1 MKGKEFS
8 IFDPVPST
16 PVPERSRRVRFP
28 IRSLSIV
35 EGRFWNGAGFF
46 LLFIVL
52 LLFFLLDLLVGSV
65 PISLSQSVSTLF
77 HPSSSDP
84 QIASILFQFRIPK
97 AITAVMAGAALS
109 VAGLQMQTVFRNPIA
124 GPDIL
129 GISSGASLGV
139 ALFVLSTG
147 WFFKGALLFSMA
159 GSWGIV
165 LAAWL
170 GAGCMMLL
178 IVLIASKLRD
188 LMTVLILGILI
199 SSAILSIVSVLQYFS
214 SESSLKSFMVWT
226 MGSLGST
233 TRDQLWVL
241 VPSVLAGLAVALLS
255 AKYLDAFLLGENYAR
270 SMGMNLRLAYL
281 LVFASTSIL
290 AGSITAFCGPIGFV
304 GIIVP
309 HLARKF
315 FRSPL
320 HGRLIPSTMLLGAVV
335 MLIGDIVSQL
345 PGYETTLP
353 INSVTALLGIPIVI
367 WIIFQNK
374 KIGSI

>member
-1 MKGKEFS
+1 MSSEKRDAARL
-8 IFDPVPST
+8 I
-16 PVPERSRRVRFP
+16 
-28 IRSLSIV
+28 
-35 EGRFWNGAGFF
+35 
-46 LLFIVL
+46 LLMVVL
-52 LLFFLLDLLVGSV
+52 ALVFVLDLLYGSV
-65 PISLSQSVSTLF
+65 SISLPQSLSALF
-77 HPSSSDP
+77 HSSSSDS
-84 QIASILFQFRIPK
+84 QIAAILFQFRIPK
-97 AITAVMAGAALS
+97 AVTALLAGAALS

-139 ALFVLSTG
+139 ALFVLSSG
-147 WFFKGALLFSMA
+147 WIFRGSLIFSVA

-170 GAGCMMLL
+170 GAGCMMVL
-178 IVLIASKLRD
+178 IVFLAARLRD

-199 SSAILSIVSVLQYFS
+199 SSAILAFVSVLQYFS
-214 SESSLKSFMVWT
+214 SESSLKSFIVWT

-241 VPSVLAGLAVALLS
+241 VPSVLAGLLVAMFS
-255 AKYLDAFLLGENYAR
+255 AKFLDAFLLGENYAK

-281 LVFASTSIL
+281 LTFASTSIL

-315 FRSPL
+315 FRTSL
-320 HGRLIPSTMLLGAVV
+320 HGRLIPASMLLGGVV
-335 MLIGDIVSQL
+335 MLLGDLISQL

-353 INSVTALLGIPIVI
+353 INSVTSMLGIPVVI

-374 KIGSI
+374 KIGSL

>member
-1 MKGKEFS
+1 M
-8 IFDPVPST
+8 
-16 PVPERSRRVRFP
+16 RRVP
-28 IRSLSIV
+28 MKSGV
-35 EGRFWNGAGFF
+35 EFF
-46 LLFIVL
+46 LLFLVL
-52 LLFFLLDLLVGSV
+52 ILFFLFDLLSGSV
-65 PISLSQSVSTLF
+65 HISMAQSFTSFF
-77 HPSSSDP
+77 HPTSADP
-84 QIASILFQFRIPK
+84 QITSIIHQFRIPK

-139 ALFVLSTG
+139 ALFVLSAG
-147 WFFKGALLFSMA
+147 WIFKGAMLFSTM

-165 LAAWL
+165 MAAWL

-178 IVLIASKLRD
+178 VVLIASRLRD

-199 SSAILSIVSVLQYFS
+199 SSAILSVVSVLQYFS
-214 SESSLKSFMVWT
+214 SESSLKSFIVWT

-233 TRDQLWVL
+233 TSDQLMVL
-241 VPSVLAGLAVALLS
+241 VPSVLAGLILAFLS
-255 AKYLDAFLLGENYAR
+255 AKFLDAFLLGENYAK
-270 SMGMNLRLAYL
+270 SMGMNIRLAYL

-290 AGSITAFCGPIGFV
+290 AGSITAFCGPIGFI

-320 HGRLIPSTMLLGAVV
+320 HVRLIPATMMLGAVV
-335 MLIGDIVSQL
+335 MLAGDLISQL
-345 PGYETTLP
+345 PGYEISLP
-353 INSVTALLGIPIVI
+353 INSVAALLGIPIVI
-367 WIIFQNK
+367 WIIFRSK
-374 KIGSI
+374 KIGAL

>member
-1 MKGKEFS
+1 MKNGEQRRESNWMKEGMS
-8 IFDPVPST
+8 
-16 PVPERSRRVRFP
+16 
-28 IRSLSIV
+28 
-35 EGRFWNGAGFF
+35 FF
-46 LLFIVL
+46 LLFLILVAV
-52 LLFFLLDLLVGSV
+52 FLLDLLMGSV
-65 PISLSQSVSTLF
+65 PISVSQSISTLF
-77 HPSSSDP
+77 YPSAADP
-84 QIASILFQFRIPK
+84 QISSILFQFRIPK
-97 AITAVMAGAALS
+97 AITAVVAGAALS

-147 WFFKGALLFSMA
+147 WLFKGTLLFSTT
-159 GSWGIV
+159 GSWGLV

-178 IVLIASKLRD
+178 VVLVASKLRD

-199 SSAILSIVSVLQYFS
+199 SSAILSVVSVLQYFS
-214 SESSLKSFMVWT
+214 SESSLKSFIVWT

-241 VPSVLAGLAVALLS
+241 VPSVIAGLVLALLS
-255 AKYLDAFLLGENYAR
+255 SKFLDAFLLGENYAK
-270 SMGMNLRLAYL
+270 SMGMDLRAAYL
-281 LVFASTSIL
+281 LAFASTSVL

-315 FRSPL
+315 FLTPL
-320 HGRLIPSTMLLGAVV
+320 HRKLIPATMLLGAIV
-335 MLIGDIVSQL
+335 MLVGDLISQL

-353 INSVTALLGIPIVI
+353 INSVTALLGIPIVV

-374 KIGSI
+374 KMGAM

>member
-1 MKGKEFS
+1 MKGKKFS
-8 IFDPVPST
+8 IFD
-16 PVPERSRRVRFP
+16 FQ
-28 IRSLSIV
+28 
-35 EGRFWNGAGFF
+35 FWNGAGF
-46 LLFIVL
+46 LLLVLAL
-52 LLFFLLDLLVGSV
+52 LLFFIFDLLVGSV
-65 PISLSQSVSTLF
+65 PISLFQSISTLF

-84 QIASILFQFRIPK
+84 QIAAILFQFRIPK

-129 GISSGASLGV
+129 GVSSGASMGV

-147 WFFKGALLFSMA
+147 WIFKGALLFSVA

-199 SSAILSIVSVLQYFS
+199 SSAILSVVSVLQYFS
-214 SESSLKSFMVWT
+214 SESSLKSFIVWT

-241 VPSVLAGLAVALLS
+241 VPSVAAGLAVALLS
-255 AKYLDAFLLGENYAR
+255 AKFLDAFLLGENYAK

-290 AGSITAFCGPIGFV
+290 AGSVTAFCGPIGFV

-315 FRSPL
+315 FHSPL
-320 HGRLIPSTMLLGAVV
+320 HGRLIPATMLLGAVV
-335 MLIGDIVSQL
+335 MLIGDLISQL

-353 INSVTALLGIPIVI
+353 INSVTALLGIPVVI

-374 KIGSI
+374 KIGSL